1 MTTKMFDPT
10 IDYHNHKNE
19 YDSAISTILN
29 HGRFIMGPEVQQVES
44 QLAAYCGAKHCIT
57 VSNGTDALMIALMAL
72 DVGPGDEV
80 ITVPF
85 TWIST
90 AEVVCILGA
99 TPVFVDIDHRTYNMD
114 ISKLED
120 KITDKTKAIIPVSLY
135 GQMVDLEEMNKIAT
149 KYNIPIIE
157 DGAQSFGAKQN
168 DYMSCSC
175 KPKMCKI
182 SSTSFFPSKPLGC
195 FGDGG
200 ACFTNDDEL
209 AIKLKAI
216 RTHGGVER
224 FKHEYVGTN
233 GRMNTIQAGVLLV
246 KMKYFSDSIKK
257 RQENCNIYNKMFENY
272 DEIITPYIQD
282 KNEHAYGQYT
292 IQLRTK
298 DIRDALKDYLMEN
311 NIESGIFY
319 PISIHTQKAFD
330 KFGYQVGDFPVSE
343 DVCNKVLSLP
353 CYPGLDKESI
363 EKIGKIV
370 ITFTKK

>member
-1 MTTKMFDPT
+1 MTIKMFDPT

-29 HGRFIMGPEVQQVES
+29 HGIFIMGPEVREIES
-44 QLAAYCGAKHCIT
+44 QLANYCGVKHCIT
-57 VSNGTDALMIALMAL
+57 VSNGTDALMIALMAH

-99 TPVFVDIDHRTYNMD
+99 KPVFVDVDPETYNMD
-114 ISKLED
+114 VSKLEER
-120 KITDKTKAIIPVSLY
+120 ITEKTKAIIPVSLY
-135 GQMVDLEEMNKIAT
+135 GQMADLEEINKIAA
-149 KYNIPIIE
+149 KYGIPVIE

-175 KPKMCKI
+175 KLEMCKI
-182 SSTSFFPSKPLGC
+182 SCTSFFPSKPLGC

-200 ACFTNDDEL
+200 ACFTNDDAL
-209 AIKLKAI
+209 ALKLRAI

-233 GRMNTIQAGVLLV
+233 ARMNTIQAGVLLV
-246 KMKYFSDSIKK
+246 KMKYFQNSIEK
-257 RQENCNIYNKMFENY
+257 RVANCGIYNKMFKECAK
-272 DEIITPYIQD
+272 IRTPHIQP
-282 KNEHAYGQYT
+282 KNRHVYGQYT
-292 IQLRTK
+292 IRLESK
-298 DIRDALKDYLMEN
+298 EVRDSLKDFLKDN
-311 NIESGIFY
+311 DIESGIFY

-330 KFGYQVGDFPVSE
+330 KFGYKNGDFPVSE

-353 CYPGLDKESI
+353 CYPELNSD
-363 EKIGKIV
+363 IV
-370 ITFTKK
+370 EQIAKLVVKYVQ